1 LLADRALLRKLILPR
16 IESFNWREGHRARST
31 YHREFSWKGWKRG
44 MKVERVGRSP
54 GTTVFVSSPPPA
66 EKGSSR
72 RGECCRGERQRGR
85 IL

>member
-1 LLADRALLRKLILPR
+1 
-16 IESFNWREGHRARST
+16 
-31 YHREFSWKGWKRG
+31 